1 MGAARGARHVLVP
14 SSSYALLADYL
25 GTGVQYL
32 YILYNH
38 PSSDSAVLVGTAVCP
53 LSLETL
59 S

>member
-25 GTGVQYL
+25 GTAQTYL

-38 PSSDSAVLVGTAVCP
+38 PSSDSAGWNCHLPLVA
-53 LSLETL
+53 
-59 S
+59 